1 MDYFIIVVTTVAGLY
16 FHWWIYV
23 RIKRWMDRDLA
34 LSMAGDDPQRRTYM
48 LEQLEAAKAA
58 GIKRK
63 ALQVWLEQAASRYP
77 QPPQAS

>member
-23 RIKRWMDRDLA
+23 RIKRWVDRDLA
-34 LSMAGDDPQRRTYM
+34 LSMAGDDPQRRAYM

-63 ALQVWLEQAASRYP
+63 ALQAWLEQAASRYL

>member
-1 MDYFIIVVTTVAGLY
+1 
-16 FHWWIYV
+16 
-23 RIKRWMDRDLA
+23 
-34 LSMAGDDPQRRTYM
+34 M

-63 ALQVWLEQAASRYP
+63 ALQAWLEQAASRYP